1 MEKRVAVAKLLEI
14 ANILDGRDM
23 AEEADIV
30 TRVAAS
36 LVYNPD
42 DAASDWL
49 DAQADEYA
57 YQQEVLES
65 LRQQEGDD
73 AAGMGEDDFFA
84 FMNSLSPEELERFLN
99 MGEGEKP
106 WQDQGKMS

>member
-14 ANILDGRDM
+14 ANILDEQDM

-30 TRVAAS
+30 TRLAAS
-36 LVYNPD
+36 LTYNPD

-57 YQQEVLES
+57 DQQDEMDY
-65 LRQQEGDD
+65 LRSQEERDGMDGMSED
-73 AAGMGEDDFFA
+73 EIAAFL
-84 FMNSLSPEELERFLN
+84 NSLSPEELARLLDNASMEQPN
-99 MGEGEKP
+99 E
-106 WQDQGKMS
+106 